1 MSDTDIDSQAASS
14 ALVKSII
21 EDLFS
26 YNAIK
31 RKRILDY
38 YFFQNATLSSP
49 IMSTEGVLN
58 IQYVYTVWQTMN
70 RVEPK
75 INNIVFDGQ
84 IAVVQLTQTISP
96 CVFPSFI
103 QFQIP
108 AITTL
113 YFKETDQESGLL
125 KIYKQED
132 SWTLEGLLQSV
143 PLVSFWYNH
152 VVRLMVGKIVTA
164 TGDILDA
171 AIDQAQ
177 KIILQAQEIQRI
189 GRDMA
194 IDSME
199 KLDEYKAEMHA
210 NYLQGVQNWRE
221 SYIMTSS
228 HHDDTSVITEKENP
242 LHHHSASP
250 TPLITKKE
258 YEKAVFH

>member
-1 MSDTDIDSQAASS
+1 
-14 ALVKSII
+14 
-21 EDLFS
+21 
-26 YNAIK
+26 
-31 RKRILDY
+31 
-38 YFFQNATLSSP
+38 
-49 IMSTEGVLN
+49 MSTEGVLN

-84 IAVVQLTQTISP
+84 TAVVQLTQTISP
-96 CVFPSFI
+96 CIFPSFI
-103 QFQIP
+103 QLKVP

-113 YFKETDQESGLL
+113 YFKETDKESGLL
-125 KIYKQED
+125 KIYRQED

-152 VVRLMVGKIVTA
+152 VVRLMMGKLVTT

-177 KIILQAQEIQRI
+177 KLVMQAQELQRM

-199 KLDEYKAEMHA
+199 KLDEYKSEMHV
-210 NYLQGVQNWRE
+210 NYLQGVKNWRE
-221 SYIMTSS
+221 SYMIIPNHQ
-228 HHDDTSVITEKENP
+228 HHAAVITDEEDER
-242 LHHHSASP
+242 LLERQSALP

-258 YEKAVFH
+258 SEKNVFHL